1 MSSMSRAVRQKVIA
15 AAAVAVLATGGAIAA
30 VSATG
35 QGNHRTRHA
44 ATGRARSRDLATAA
58 SYLGVSTSQLS
69 RQLLTGR
76 SLAQIAEASGQG
88 HTAAGLIAA
97 LEATKKAKL
106 AQTERNLPTRVATE
120 VQRPGGP
127 IGGARLSRAARL
139 HALFTA
145 RRPLGD
151 AAAAYLSTTPAV
163 LERELA
169 AGKTLAQLA
178 AATPAKSEAGLVA
191 ALVAAERR
199 LPAVA
204 ASIGAKSAQRQSR
217 REKHL
222 LRRAKRLTERRF
234 AGARQAG

>member
-58 SYLGVSTSQLS
+58 SYLGVSTSRLS
-69 RQLLTGR
+69 QQLLAGR

-120 VQRPGGP
+120 VRRPGGP

-151 AAAAYLSTTPAV
+151 AAAAYLSTTPAA

-204 ASIGAKSAQRQSR
+204 ATGAKSAQRQSR

-222 LRRAKRLTERRF
+222 LRRAKRLAERRF
-234 AGARQAG
+234 AGPPQAG